1 MKVVVTGAA
10 GMLGHMACR
19 VLGARFDVIAATA
32 RELPPGHA
40 LRELVPASALA
51 VCDVTDAAACAGLF
65 ARERPDAVINAA
77 GVVKQRTDAGTAR
90 VVAVDALAPHV
101 LAEACA
107 RTGARLVH
115 ASTDCVF
122 SGARGGYREDDVP
135 DPLDLYGRAKLTGE
149 VAAPHLTLRTSFIGR
164 ELAGAHGLLEQVIAH
179 RGGRMAGWGRA
190 RWSGLTSHA
199 LCTLVGE
206 LLAAHRELAGVYHV
220 AGPIVTKLE
229 LVQAIEARLGLDIEV
244 VPDDKI
250 VLDRTLD
257 GSRFVAATGLSVPSW
272 DSMLDQL
279 AADQP
284 LYERLRG

>member
-1 MKVVVTGAA
+1 VKVVITGAA

-32 RELPPGHA
+32 RELPAGHA

-51 VCDVTDAAACAGLF
+51 TCDVTDAGACAALL
-65 ARERPDAVINAA
+65 ARERPDAVVNAS
-77 GVVKQRTDAGTAR
+77 GVVKQRTDAAAAR

-101 LAEACA
+101 LAEACS

-115 ASTDCVF
+115 TSTDCVF
-122 SGARGGYREDDVP
+122 SGARGSYREDDAP
-135 DPLDLYGRAKLTGE
+135 DPPDLYGRAKLCGE
-149 VAAPHLTLRTSFIGR
+149 VPAPHLTLRTSFIGR
-164 ELAGAHGLLEQVIAH
+164 ELAGASGLLEQIIAH
-179 RGGRMAGWGRA
+179 RGGRMAGWRRA

-199 LCTLVGE
+199 LCVVVGE
-206 LLAAHRELAGVYHV
+206 VLAAHRVLAGVYHV
-220 AGPIVTKLE
+220 AGPSLTKLE
-229 LVQAIEARLGLDIEV
+229 LVQAVAARLGLGIEIAPEDAV
-244 VPDDKI
+244 VI
-250 VLDRTLD
+250 DRTLD